1 MNYSN
6 APPTNLQYGPD
17 TPALYRELNKFEK
30 DKSREL
36 TIMYLNIH
44 SLPPLPEGLE
54 ELSCEQNQLTSLPEL
69 PDGLRVLS
77 CYENQLTSL
86 PELPDGLEVL
96 SCKQNQLTSLPS
108 LPDGLEV
115 LFCHENQLTSLPT
128 LPNRIQYLSCEQ
140 NQLTSL
146 PTLPEG
152 LRELGCEQNQLTSLP
167 ELPDHLQVLNCSVNQ
182 LTSLPPLPDGLRN
195 LLCGYNQLTSLP
207 TLPNTLTYL
216 YCKQNPNLV
225 NITGACPP
233 SLRNNYTFIVFEG
246 CPNLVPQPVPGE
258 TLGAFFDRAANP
270 GELPVP
276 EELIVPEGSENSI
289 MMSEIQNG
297 NILANFHNEKNFKR
311 YYLKSTVNQLKN
323 NPSTRKPIQPRNI
336 KLYRA
341 RLTTNRNT
349 RSNHLTNVSIGGKKT
364 RRYKKRK
371 AKKTRRV

>member
-1 MNYSN
+1 MNFSN

-30 DKSREL
+30 DKSDHL
-36 TIMYLNIH
+36 SIIDLKIH
-44 SLPPLPEGLE
+44 SLPPLPDTLKN
-54 ELSCEQNQLTSLPEL
+54 LFCEQNQLTSLPPL
-69 PDGLRVLS
+69 PKGLIRLY
-77 CYENQLTSL
+77 CARNQLTSL
-86 PELPDGLEVL
+86 PQLPDTLTYLYCE
-96 SCKQNQLTSLPS
+96 QNQLTSLPP
-108 LPDGLEV
+108 LPDGLRE
-115 LFCHENQLTSLPT
+115 
-128 LPNRIQYLSCEQ
+128 LSCEQ

-152 LRELGCEQNQLTSLP
+152 LRELSCEQNQLTSLP
-167 ELPDHLQVLNCSVNQ
+167 ELPEKLRYLHCFNNQ
-182 LTSLPPLPDGLRN
+182 LTSLPELPDTLIGLR
-195 LLCGYNQLTSLP
+195 CY
-207 TLPNTLTYL
+207 Y
-216 YCKQNPNLV
+216 NPNLV

-233 SLRNNYTFIVFEG
+233 LLRDIKASEVFEG

-258 TLGAFFDRAANP
+258 TLAAFFDRAANP
-270 GELPVP
+270 EELIVT
-276 EELIVPEGSENSI
+276 EELIVPKGSENSI

-336 KLYRA
+336 KLYTA

-364 RRYKKRK
+364 RRNKKRK
-371 AKKTRRV
+371 AKKTRKI